1 MRRYIKHR
9 SRALGFESL
18 ERRQMMAGDV
28 EVKLDP
34 FDGDLLVLGDG
45 SPNAVDVRGTGV
57 PGEVLITPLVD
68 QATGQQTT
76 VNGSSAPFVLSGVNT
91 GLSVQMRGGNDEFY
105 LRDYAFNS
113 NGQIQG
119 DQGADKLRI
128 GNWVSY
134 GTAGTGDVSF
144 NGELYINEGQ
154 ETLMTDGDYIFVG
167 RVTVNE
173 RIHLRSGRGADYV
186 EFYDVTIKGINME
199 GFPYALALNAEEEFD
214 VVNIAYMTLHGKM
227 KLDVDGLDHGNDV
240 VSIITS
246 VFYDEAY
253 INAWEGSNTVALNA
267 NQFLST
273 LEIYSERGYDT
284 IQITNSFCNKKIT
297 ITGVWQENGNDSV
310 TISGN
315 TISERLYIW
324 MGGGNDTIVVTGNQI
339 VTAGIY
345 GSTGYDGII
354 VRYNIFYGHVDIN
367 GGSEYDVLFLSGNLF
382 YSTYA
387 YYYFESIQ
395 A

>member
-1 MRRYIKHR
+1 MRRYNKHR
-9 SRALGFESL
+9 RRTLGL
-18 ERRQMMAGDV
+18 EPLENRQLLAGDV
-28 EVKLDP
+28 QVFFEAIT
-34 FDGDLLVLGDG
+34 GDLLIQGDS

-57 PGEVLITPLVD
+57 PGEVLITPLED
-68 QATGQQTT
+68 QATGQPTT
-76 VNGSSAPFVLSGVNT
+76 VNGSSSPLVLSGVNA
-91 GLSVQMRGGNDEFY
+91 GVSAAMREGNDEFY

-113 NGQIQG
+113 DGRFFG
-119 DQGADKLRI
+119 DAGADTIRI
-128 GNWVSY
+128 GNWVAY

-144 NGELYINEGQ
+144 TGEIYMDEQRESLTTE
-154 ETLMTDGDYIFVG
+154 GDYIFLG

-173 RIHLRSGRGADYV
+173 RIFLWSGRGADYI
-186 EFYDVTIKGINME
+186 EFYDVKINGNNLE
-199 GFPYALALNAEEEFD
+199 GYPYTLMLNAEEEYD
-214 VVNIAYMTLHGKM
+214 VVNLAYTTVHGKM
-227 KLDVDGLDHGNDV
+227 KLDVDGMDHGNDV

-246 VFYDEAY
+246 VFHDSAY

-273 LEIYSERGYDT
+273 LEIYSERGQDT
-284 IQITNSFCNKKIT
+284 IRLTNSFCNKKIT

-310 TISGN
+310 TIQGN

-345 GSTGYDGII
+345 SSTGYDGVI
-354 VRYNIFYGHVDIN
+354 VRYNVFYGHVDIN
-367 GGSEYDVLFLSGNLF
+367 GGSEYDILYFSGNLF

>member
-1 MRRYIKHR
+1 MRRFTRHR
-9 SRALGFESL
+9 RRTLRIEPL
-18 ERRQMMAGDV
+18 EHRQLLAGDV
-28 EVKLDP
+28 EVKLDI
-34 FDGDLLVLGDG
+34 FDGHLLVLGDN
-45 SPNAVDVRGTGV
+45 SANAVDVRGNGV
-57 PGEVLITPLVD
+57 PGEVLVTPLVD

-76 VNGSSAPFVLSGVNT
+76 VNGSPEPFVLSGVNA
-91 GLSVQMRGGNDEFY
+91 GLIVQLSGGNDEFY
-105 LRDYAFNS
+105 LRDYAFN
-113 NGQIQG
+113 GDAQVQG
-119 DQGADKLRI
+119 DAGADTLRI
-128 GNWVSY
+128 GNWVAY

-144 NGELYINEGQ
+144 TGKLY
-154 ETLMTDGDYIFVG
+154 MTEQLDTSLNDGDYIFLGRLTVG
-167 RVTVNE
+167 Q
-173 RIHLRSGRGADYV
+173 RIQIRSGRGADYV
-186 EFYDVTIKGINME
+186 EFYDVKINGNNM
-199 GFPYALALNAEEEFD
+199 GTFPYALALNAEEEFD

-273 LEIYSERGYDT
+273 LELYSERGNDDLRL
-284 IQITNSFCNKKIT
+284 TNSFFNKKIT
-297 ITGVWQENGNDSV
+297 ITGVWQENGNDQV
-310 TISGN
+310 TVTGN

-339 VTAGIY
+339 VTAGIFS
-345 GSTGYDGII
+345 STGYDGVI

-367 GGSEYDVLFLSGNLF
+367 GGSEYDILYFSGNLF

-387 YYYFESIQ
+387 YYYFESVQ